1 MRRLLFPLLLLAALV
16 PAAARGQGGP
26 AMSVQEVERIVKEY
40 LLREPEVLYEA
51 LQELQRRRDATEAE
65 RQRELLAEHRAAL
78 VASPDDPVLGDP
90 AGDVTLVEFMDYRC
104 GYCRSMA
111 PALRSLLE
119 TDRRVRLVI
128 KEFPILGPDSV
139 TAARAALAAKK
150 QGRYA
155 EFHWALLQA
164 RDLSEAAILELARR
178 QGLDPERLARDMRS
192 AEVERVVERNRALAD
207 ALGITGTPSFVI
219 GDALIPGAA
228 PVARLAELIAKA
240 RRPGG

>member
-192 AEVERVVERNRALAD
+192 AKVERVVERNRALAD